1 MGERLV
7 VVLPMIGSGKITDP
21 LRPKYIDAVVPP
33 HLRAGAGLAPL
44 KTLSGEE
51 RLAAEKTRIGAY
63 SFVLADDGKRAIVEF
78 VARDR
83 AAFAEIL
90 KDSKIQGS
98 GVKVYE
104 KGKLA
109 EVLGEL
115 RAVKKDFDPSH
126 LRTPGY

>member
-21 LRPKYIDAVVPP
+21 IRPKYIDAVVPP

-63 SFVLADDGKRAIVEF
+63 TFVLADDGKRAIVEF
-78 VARDR
+78 MARER

-90 KDSKIQGS
+90 K
-98 GVKVYE
+98 VFE

-109 EVLGEL
+109 EALGEL
-115 RAVKKDFDPSH
+115 RTVKKDFNPSH